1 MSENNN
7 TRKTNSEIDSYVK
20 TYLKGLEEAF
30 WNMFYRIHFKPNPK
44 FGPYEES
51 LPTLYIGFDDMS
63 NNDVNIRLKSG
74 DEYDDSQ
81 DKVIAHY
88 ESLKDLL
95 EDGWKLD

>member
-1 MSENNN
+1 MSDNNN
-7 TRKTNSEIDSYVK
+7 TQKTDSEIDSYVK

-44 FGPYEES
+44 FGPYEEDF
-51 LPTLYIGFDDMS
+51 PTLYIGFDDMS

-81 DKVIAHY
+81 DKVIARY